1 MYGVVRPAAPGSGT
15 TPHGS
20 GSRILLSSLDNQRS
34 SLAVAAKIAIYTI
47 AYGSQ
52 RPSVAAKLA

>member
-1 MYGVVRPAAPGSGT
+1 
-15 TPHGS
+15 
-20 GSRILLSSLDNQRS
+20 
-34 SLAVAAKIAIYTI
+34 VAAKIAIYTI